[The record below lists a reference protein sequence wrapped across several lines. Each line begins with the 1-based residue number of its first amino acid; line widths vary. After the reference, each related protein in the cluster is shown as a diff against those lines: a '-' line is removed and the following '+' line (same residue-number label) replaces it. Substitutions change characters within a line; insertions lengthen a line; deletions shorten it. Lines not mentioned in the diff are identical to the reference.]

1 MIKLSFAILLIF
13 LVTSLANA
21 DVLKSYDEFLKTGQK
36 KELVKL
42 EIAIDKVFKELMKKN
57 GHKKTRNKIETE
69 LDIIKTY
76 FPYKLPMK
84 FLGRNMY
91 LNCYPSFNHF
101 LNVATKD
108 NLNNWKDCLSLN
120 FGNKLP
126 KFHQTALRAFNKHSY

>member
-1 MIKLSFAILLIF
+1 MIKLSFGILLVF
-13 LVTSLANA
+13 LITTLAKA

-36 KELVKL
+36 KSLAKL
-42 EIAIDKVFKELMKKN
+42 EMAIDKDFKELMKKN
-57 GHKKTRNKIETE
+57 EDKKVRKKIETE

-91 LNCYPSFNHF
+91 LNCYPSFDHF
-101 LNVATKD
+101 LNFTSYE
-108 NLNNWKDCLSLN
+108 NLNNWRDCLSLD

-126 KFHQTALRAFNKHSY
+126 KFHQTALKAFNKHSY